1 MAQIKKTG
9 MSELWDS
16 SAFYGGSA
24 AWLESMYEIYL
35 SEPDK
40 LEEKWRLYFDNIPAF
55 NRRAAEIS
63 ASAKLKGNGKDGPKL
78 KSNELKGNGGLSAE
92 PDQEMLSSVVP
103 PREISPREM
112 HDYFLN
118 YAQQKH
124 TRGYEAQTAY
134 DHERKQVQVLQ
145 LINAY
150 RFRGHQVANINPLG
164 GSRESEVDE
173 LQLSYHDLGETD
185 LDRTF
190 ETGSLASAGSLP
202 LREIYKIL
210 KQTYCGTVGIEYM
223 HIMETTEKRWLQ
235 QRMET
240 ARGNPNLNEIE
251 KINILQQLTDAEGL
265 ERYLHSRYVG
275 QKRFSLEGGESLIP
289 LLDELVQYAGT
300 LKIKEVVIGMAHRGR
315 LNVLVNILGKTP
327 HELFSEFEGTKE
339 IGALTGDVKYH
350 LGFSSDMDTL
360 GGPVHLALAFNPSHL
375 EIVAP
380 VVEGSVRARQW
391 HRGDREG
398 NEVIPVQIHG
408 DAAFSGQGVVMET
421 LQMSQSRG
429 YLTHGTI
436 HIIVNNQIGFTTSA
450 QQDAR
455 STYYCTDITK
465 MVGAPIFHVN
475 ADDPEA
481 VTMVTR
487 IALEYRNKFNKDVV
501 IDMVCYRRHGHNE
514 ADEPSAT
521 QPMMYKK
528 IRALE
533 STRKIYAKK
542 IVEDNVLTQEQCDTM
557 AHSVREILESGEC
570 IVPHKLPKSEADQS
584 TYISWDEFIT
594 DSILKEVETATPLT
608 MLREVAK
615 VFERIPANF
624 QLQSRVEKIITD
636 RLKMTAGALPIDW
649 GYAEL
654 MAYGTLLKDGYSV
667 RLSGQDSGRGTFF
680 HRHAVLHNQL
690 DGSSYVPLREL
701 GNNKVNFRVFDSL
714 LSELAVLAFEYGFST
729 TEPKTLVLWEAQFG
743 DFANGAQVVIDQFIS
758 AGEHKWGRY
767 SGLVMLLP
775 HGFEGQG
782 AEHSSARL
790 ERYLQLC
797 SVHNMHVCVPTT
809 PAQMFHMLRR
819 QMIRNC
825 RKPLIVMTPKSLL
838 RHKLCISSLED
849 LTHGKFN
856 LVLPEADELQ
866 PEEIKR
872 VIICSGKVYYDLL
885 DVRRLN
891 RIHDIAILRI
901 EQIYPFPGEQ
911 LEALLSQ
918 YVNTDELIWCQE
930 EPKNQGGWDFCK
942 LRIPALVD
950 KRWQLGYAGR
960 EPSAAPAVGSAK
972 LHAKEQSKVI
982 NTALDITEE

>member
-1 MAQIKKTG
+1 MAQTTKTG
-9 MSELWDS
+9 MAELWQS
-16 SAFYGGSA
+16 SAIYGESA
-24 AWLESMYEIYL
+24 AWLESMYETYL
-35 SEPDK
+35 SHPDQ
-40 LEEKWRLYFDNIPAF
+40 LEEKWRLYFDALPSKINGRSGHGDTVEKL
-55 NRRAAEIS
+55 RREIS
-63 ASAKLKGNGKDGPKL
+63 H
-78 KSNELKGNGGLSAE
+78 
-92 PDQEMLSSVVP
+92 
-103 PREISPREM
+103 REISPREM
-112 HDYFLN
+112 HNYFLD

-124 TRGYEAQTAY
+124 ARGFEADIAY
-134 DHERKQVQVLQ
+134 DHEKKQVHVLQ

-150 RFRGHQVANINPLG
+150 RFRGHQIADLNPLG
-164 GSRESEVDE
+164 GRREAEIEDLSLEYHE
-173 LQLSYHDLGETD
+173 LSKAD
-185 LDRTF
+185 LDTVF
-190 ETGSLASAGSLP
+190 ETGSLAANTSLS
-202 LREIYKIL
+202 LRKIYQIL
-210 KQTYCGTVGIEYM
+210 QETYCGTIGSEYM

-235 QRMET
+235 RRLET
-240 ARGNPNLNEIE
+240 AHGNAGLNEIE

-265 ERYLHSRYVG
+265 ERYLHSKYVG

-289 LLDELVQYAGT
+289 LLDELVQYAGK
-300 LKIKEVVIGMAHRGR
+300 LKVKEVVIGMAHRGR
-315 LNVLVNILGKTP
+315 LNVLVNILGKAP
-327 HELFSEFEGTKE
+327 DELFSEFEGTKE
-339 IGALTGDVKYH
+339 VKELTGDVKYH
-350 LGFSSDMDTL
+350 LGFSSDMDTP

-375 EIVAP
+375 EIVGP

-391 HRGDREG
+391 HRGDRKG

-429 YLTHGTI
+429 YLTHGTV

-455 STYYCTDITK
+455 STYYCTDIAK

-481 VTMVTR
+481 VIKVTR
-487 IALEYRNKFNKDVV
+487 IALEFRNKFKKDVV

-533 STRKIYAKK
+533 STRELYVRKVVA
-542 IVEDNVLTQEQCDTM
+542 ENVLTQEQCDIM
-557 AHSVREILESGEC
+557 AHSVRRILESGEC
-570 IVPHKLPKSEADQS
+570 VVPHKLPESKADLS
-584 TYISWDEFIT
+584 THIDWSGYLTESV
-594 DSILKEVETATPLT
+594 LKDVDTSVSLAKV
-608 MLREVAK
+608 RKVAE
-615 VFERIPANF
+615 VFERLPEGF
-624 QLQSRVEKIITD
+624 QLQPRVEKIVAD
-636 RLKMTAGALPIDW
+636 RLKMTAGALAIDW

-654 MAYGTLLKDGYSV
+654 MAYGTLLTEGYSI

-690 DGSSYVPLREL
+690 DGTSYVPLREL
-701 GNNKVNFRVFDSL
+701 GDDNSNFRVFDSL
-714 LSELAVLAFEYGFST
+714 LSELAVLGFEYGFST

-758 AGEHKWGRY
+758 AGEHKWGRA

-797 SVHNMHVCVPTT
+797 SVHNMQVCVPST
-809 PAQMFHMLRR
+809 PAQMFHLLRR
-819 QMIRNC
+819 QMVRKC

-838 RHKLCISSLED
+838 RHKLCVSTLED
-849 LTHGKFN
+849 LTKGTFSW
-856 LVLPEADELQ
+856 VLPEIDELQ
-866 PEEIKR
+866 AEQVQR
-872 VIICSGKVYYDLL
+872 VIICSGKIYYELL
-885 DVRRLN
+885 EARRIN

-911 LEALLSQ
+911 LDALLAQ
-918 YVNTDELIWCQE
+918 YINTNELIWCQE
-930 EPKNQGGWDFCK
+930 EPKNQGGWDFSK
-942 LRIPALVD
+942 LRIPAFIN
-950 KRWQLGYAGR
+950 KRWQLDYAGR
-960 EPSAAPAVGSAK
+960 EPSSAPAVGSAK
-972 LHAKEQSKVI
+972 LHAKQQQAVI
-982 NTALDITEE
+982 NTALGIVEE